1 MKEWKLYKECSS
13 HDKER
18 KEERNHILHSRGDS
32 RHCAIYMCRRDAAR
46 MDRFAGFRCAVG
58 PHRAAHLILDQVQ
71 DKINKTHKLVG
82 HMDVISKKEIISS
95 KVTVKNRISKDDCKV
110 VERSPGQLE
119 RIKMMKGTLTIKSAD
134 GRFVIEQEQDQT
146 NQDSFIITIYEEGR
160 CVFSTSRKTESSP
173 GELTKTLEG
182 YIRMF
187 R

>member
-1 MKEWKLYKECSS
+1 LSGVPASWK
-13 HDKER
+13 
-18 KEERNHILHSRGDS
+18 G
-32 RHCAIYMCRRDAAR
+32 
-46 MDRFAGFRCAVG
+46 
-58 PHRAAHLILDQVQ
+58 
-71 DKINKTHKLVG
+71 
-82 HMDVISKKEIISS
+82 
-95 KVTVKNRISKDDCKV
+95 
-110 VERSPGQLE
+110 
-119 RIKMMKGTLTIKSAD
+119 IKMRKGTLTIKSAD